1 MRLVAAFVAALAV
14 SCGGEAHKV
23 ETAKP
28 PPTPEPTI
36 SSLAVK
42 VDADNAYETSGEAFV
57 QFDPTTPM
65 LAVFVFSPDAK
76 PKPTCDTL
84 ALASLNLE
92 AGSFAAIRLRGYT
105 SKSTGTFPITGGGFI
120 AGDVKTHETRMASS
134 GPEASS
140 LIVRTFDDTRFIA
153 DVTSEPGAEM
163 QLNGAIVA
171 KVCPDGS
178 LGSAGQ
184 PPASSPPFD
193 PSAASASAAPSGE
206 LDAGAPA
213 TPTKKKKTKK
223 KRAR

>member
-1 MRLVAAFVAALAV
+1 
-14 SCGGEAHKV
+14 
-23 ETAKP
+23 
-28 PPTPEPTI
+28 TI

-42 VDADNAYETSGEAFV
+42 VDADNSYETSGEAFV
-57 QFDPTTPM
+57 QFDPATPM

-92 AGSFAAIRLRGYT
+92 AGGFAAIRVRGYAI
-105 SKSTGTFPITGGGFI
+105 KSTGTFPITGGGYI
-120 AGDVKTHETRMASS
+120 AGDVKKHETRMASS
-134 GPEASS
+134 GPKAPS
-140 LIVRTFDDTRFIA
+140 LVVRTFDAARFVA

-163 QLNGAIVA
+163 QLKGAIVA

-184 PPASSPPFD
+184 PPPTSPPID
-193 PSAASASAAPSGE
+193 PNVAAASTPSASE
-206 LDAGAPA
+206 VDAVPPV

-223 KRAR
+223 KSR